1 MRQVLI
7 RHHIQSY
14 TLTAQ
19 VLWGTGNAAIKSI
32 FERFFFKTSTIS
44 ESLFINIM
52 IIKGTS

>member
-32 FERFFFKTSTIS
+32 FERFFFKPVQYLKAYLSI
-44 ESLFINIM
+44 L
-52 IIKGTS
+52 